1 MILEEPIKGV
11 PLVKNYLDGEWVKSK
26 IELDH
31 KLDNSASVDQ
41 SFVIR
46 IPTTLTTYTFSPRLT
61 RVAST
66 TLPKLTSHVLINHPS
81 LFPASCPQPIS
92 P

>member
-11 PLVKNYLDGEWVKSK
+11 PLLKNYIDGEWVESK

-41 SFVIR
+41 SFIIR
-46 IPTTLTTYTFSPRLT
+46 IPTTM
-61 RVAST
+61 
-66 TLPKLTSHVLINHPS
+66 
-81 LFPASCPQPIS
+81 
-92 P
+92 